1 MSYRLYIENF
11 GKIKSANIEVKPLT
25 LLVGDNNS
33 GKSYL
38 LSLVWKLQ
46 NIGLFD
52 SFFRILIGKKSQEY
66 ELLYEKIL
74 LKIKKA
80 IDGEEIIFSISTKE
94 LESIWNYLFEV
105 EKEKLVR
112 DLFNYNNM
120 EIGKIKLEIEKKD
133 IFIKIS
139 KKLDRI
145 GINYIIENGRSSEIF
160 IDRENIEV
168 LKQREEIIFLVINK
182 LLLSVIR
189 NEHEGNSIYLPA
201 ARTGFMLSKDIINQV
216 ARKNTFDLMIGNDEG
231 EKVNLQPF
239 PKPIIHFLD
248 SLESLRIDNEIE
260 YEGIAQIVQWIE
272 EEMVKGTIKY
282 QQLGNKEIQYV
293 PYGKAQ
299 GIPLRTSSAVV
310 TELTPLVLLLKYGN
324 SILKTLCYEEPE
336 MCLHP
341 QLQLEMGKLLIRLV
355 NNDINSITTTHS
367 DIILQHVNN
376 MCRAFR
382 LVNADE
388 SGQVKEKLN
397 QFELIKEDLIDI
409 NQVAVYQLTDH
420 GSFSTVEEIEP
431 EKDGFYVPTFS
442 NALMSILE
450 QTTEI
455 NDITDEE

>member
-272 EEMVKGTIKY
+272 EDMVKGRIQY
-282 QQLGNKEIQYV
+282 RQLGNKEIQYV
-293 PYGKAQ
+293 PYGKEQ

-310 TELTPLVLLLKYGN
+310 TELTPLVLLLKYGKIR
-324 SILKTLCYEEPE
+324 SLCYEEPE

-355 NNDINSITTTHS
+355 NNDINIITTTHS

-382 LVNADE
+382 LANADE

-409 NQVAVYQLTDH
+409 SQVAVYQLTDH
-420 GSFSTVEEIEP
+420 GSFSTVEEIKP

-442 NALMSILE
+442 NALMNILE

>member
-1 MSYRLYIENF
+1 MDYRLYIENF
-11 GKIKSANIEVKPLT
+11 GKIKSANIQVKPLT

-38 LSLVWKLQ
+38 LSLIWKVRNLY
-46 NIGLFD
+46 LFD
-52 SFFRILIGKKSQEY
+52 SFFQILKEKKSPEY
-66 ELLYEKIL
+66 SLLYEKIFL
-74 LKIKKA
+74 TIKKA
-80 IDGEEIIFSISTKE
+80 IDSEVTTFSVSTKE
-94 LESIWNYLFEV
+94 LEKIWNYLLENG
-105 EKEKLVR
+105 KEKLIR

-120 EIGKIKLEIEKKD
+120 EIGKLELEIEEKE
-133 IFIKIS
+133 IFITIS
-139 KKLDRI
+139 KKIDRI
-145 GINYIIENGRSSEIF
+145 SINYMVENGRASEF
-160 IDRENIEV
+160 SAHREQMEE
-168 LKQREEIIFLVINK
+168 LEQREEIIFLIINK
-182 LLLSVIR
+182 LLLDVIT
-189 NEHEGNSIYLPA
+189 NGYDGEAIYLPA

-216 ARKNTFDLMIGNDEG
+216 ARRNTFDLMIGNDEG
-231 EKVNLQPF
+231 AKASLQPF

-272 EEMVKGTIKY
+272 EDMVKGTIKY

-293 PYGKAQ
+293 PYGKEQ

-324 SILKTLCYEEPE
+324 SMLKTLCYEEPE

-355 NNDINSITTTHS
+355 NNDINIITTTHS

-382 LVNADE
+382 LANADE

-420 GSFSTVEEIEP
+420 GSFSTVEEIKP

-442 NALMSILE
+442 NALMNILE

>member
-1 MSYRLYIENF
+1 MDYRLYIENF
-11 GKIKSANIEVKPLT
+11 GKIKSANIQVKPLT

-38 LSLVWKLQ
+38 LSLIWKVRNLY
-46 NIGLFD
+46 LFD
-52 SFFRILIGKKSQEY
+52 SFFQILKEKKSPEY
-66 ELLYEKIL
+66 SLLYEKIFL
-74 LKIKKA
+74 TIKKA
-80 IDGEEIIFSISTKE
+80 IDSEVTTFSVSTKE
-94 LESIWNYLFEV
+94 LEKIWNYLLENG
-105 EKEKLVR
+105 KEKLIR

-120 EIGKIKLEIEKKD
+120 EIGKLELEIEEKE
-133 IFIKIS
+133 IFITIS
-139 KKLDRI
+139 KKIDRI
-145 GINYIIENGRSSEIF
+145 SINYMVENGRASEF
-160 IDRENIEV
+160 STHREQMEE
-168 LKQREEIIFLVINK
+168 LEQREEIIFLIINK
-182 LLLSVIR
+182 LLLDVIT
-189 NEHEGNSIYLPA
+189 NGYDGEAIYLPA

-216 ARKNTFDLMIGNDEG
+216 ARRNTFDLMIGNDEG

-272 EEMVKGTIKY
+272 EDMVKGRIQY
-282 QQLGNKEIQYV
+282 RQLGNKEIQYV
-293 PYGKAQ
+293 PYGKEQ

-310 TELTPLVLLLKYGN
+310 TELTPLVLLLKYGKIR
-324 SILKTLCYEEPE
+324 SLCYEEPE

-355 NNDINSITTTHS
+355 NNDINIITTTHS

-382 LVNADE
+382 LANADE

-442 NALMSILE
+442 NALMNILE

>member
-1 MSYRLYIENF
+1 MDYRLYIENF
-11 GKIKSANIEVKPLT
+11 GKIKSANIQVKPLT

-38 LSLVWKLQ
+38 LSLIWKVRNLY
-46 NIGLFD
+46 LFD
-52 SFFRILIGKKSQEY
+52 SFFQILKEKKSPEY
-66 ELLYEKIL
+66 SLLYEKIFL
-74 LKIKKA
+74 TIKKA
-80 IDGEEIIFSISTKE
+80 IDSEVTTFSVSTKE
-94 LESIWNYLFEV
+94 LEKIWNYLLENG
-105 EKEKLVR
+105 KEKLIR

-120 EIGKIKLEIEKKD
+120 EIGKLELEIEEKE
-133 IFIKIS
+133 IFITIS
-139 KKLDRI
+139 KKIDRI
-145 GINYIIENGRSSEIF
+145 SINYMVENGRASEF
-160 IDRENIEV
+160 SAHREQMEE
-168 LKQREEIIFLVINK
+168 LEQREEIIFLIINK
-182 LLLSVIR
+182 LLLDVIT
-189 NEHEGNSIYLPA
+189 NGYDGEAIYLPA

-216 ARKNTFDLMIGNDEG
+216 ARRNTFDLVIGNDEG
-231 EKVNLQPF
+231 AKASLQPF

-272 EEMVKGTIKY
+272 EDMVKGRIQY
-282 QQLGNKEIQYV
+282 RQLGNKEIQYV
-293 PYGKAQ
+293 PYGKEQ

-310 TELTPLVLLLKYGN
+310 TELTPLVLLLKYGKIR
-324 SILKTLCYEEPE
+324 SLCYEEPE

-355 NNDINSITTTHS
+355 NNDINIITTTHS

-382 LVNADE
+382 LANADE

-409 NQVAVYQLTDH
+409 SQVAVYQLTDH
-420 GSFSTVEEIEP
+420 GSFSTVEEIKP

-442 NALMSILE
+442 NALMNILE

>member
-355 NNDINSITTTHS
+355 NNDINIITTTHS

>member
-168 LKQREEIIFLVINK
+168 LKQREEIIFLIINK

-272 EEMVKGTIKY
+272 EDMVKGRIQY
-282 QQLGNKEIQYV
+282 RQLGNKEIQYV
-293 PYGKAQ
+293 PYGKEQ

-310 TELTPLVLLLKYGN
+310 TELTPLVLLLKYGKIR
-324 SILKTLCYEEPE
+324 SLCYEEPE

-355 NNDINSITTTHS
+355 NNDINIITTTHS

-382 LVNADE
+382 LANADE

-409 NQVAVYQLTDH
+409 SQVAVYQLTDH
-420 GSFSTVEEIEP
+420 GSFSTVEEIKP

-442 NALMSILE
+442 NALMNILE

>member
-1 MSYRLYIENF
+1 MDYRLYIENF
-11 GKIKSANIEVKPLT
+11 GKIKSANIQVKPLT

-38 LSLVWKLQ
+38 LSLIWKVQ
-46 NIGLFD
+46 NLYLFD
-52 SFFRILIGKKSQEY
+52 SFFLILKEKKSREY
-66 ELLYEKIL
+66 SLLYEKIFL
-74 LKIKKA
+74 TIKKA
-80 IDGEEIIFSISTKE
+80 IDSEVTTFSVSTKE
-94 LESIWNYLFEV
+94 LEKIWNYLFENG
-105 EKEKLVR
+105 KEKLIR
-112 DLFNYNNM
+112 NLFNYNNM
-120 EIGKIKLEIEKKD
+120 EIGKLELELEEKE
-133 IFIKIS
+133 IFITIS
-139 KKLDRI
+139 KKIDRI
-145 GINYIIENGRSSEIF
+145 SINYMVENGRASEF
-160 IDRENIEV
+160 SAHRERMEE
-168 LKQREEIIFLVINK
+168 LERREEIIFLIINR
-182 LLLSVIR
+182 LLLDVIR
-189 NEHEGNSIYLPA
+189 NGYDGEAIYLPA

-216 ARKNTFDLMIGNDEG
+216 ARRNTFDLMVGYEEEI
-231 EKVNLQPF
+231 KASLQPF

-272 EEMVKGTIKY
+272 EDMVKGRIQY
-282 QQLGNKEIQYV
+282 RQLGNKEIQYV
-293 PYGKAQ
+293 PYGKEQ

-310 TELTPLVLLLKYGN
+310 TELTPLVLLLKYGKIR
-324 SILKTLCYEEPE
+324 SLCYEEPE

-355 NNDINSITTTHS
+355 NNDINIITTTHS

-382 LVNADE
+382 LANADE

-409 NQVAVYQLTDH
+409 SQVAVYQLTDH
-420 GSFSTVEEIEP
+420 GSFSTVEEIKP

-442 NALMSILE
+442 NALMNILE

>member
-1 MSYRLYIENF
+1 MDYRLYIENF
-11 GKIKSANIEVKPLT
+11 GKIKSANIQVKPLT

-38 LSLVWKLQ
+38 LSLIWKVQ
-46 NIGLFD
+46 NLYLFD
-52 SFFRILIGKKSQEY
+52 SFFLILKEKKSREY
-66 ELLYEKIL
+66 SLLYEKIFL
-74 LKIKKA
+74 TIKKA
-80 IDGEEIIFSISTKE
+80 IDSEVTTFSVSTKE
-94 LESIWNYLFEV
+94 LEKIWNYLFENG
-105 EKEKLVR
+105 KEKLIR
-112 DLFNYNNM
+112 NLFNYNNM
-120 EIGKIKLEIEKKD
+120 EIGKLELELEEKE
-133 IFIKIS
+133 IFITIS
-139 KKLDRI
+139 KKIDRI
-145 GINYIIENGRSSEIF
+145 SINYMVENGRASEF
-160 IDRENIEV
+160 SAHRERMEE
-168 LKQREEIIFLVINK
+168 LERREEIIFLIINR
-182 LLLSVIR
+182 LLLDVIR
-189 NEHEGNSIYLPA
+189 NGYDGEAIYLPA

-272 EEMVKGTIKY
+272 EDMVKGRIQY
-282 QQLGNKEIQYV
+282 RQLGNKEIQYV
-293 PYGKAQ
+293 PYGKEQ

-310 TELTPLVLLLKYGN
+310 TELTPLVLLLKYGKIR
-324 SILKTLCYEEPE
+324 SLCYEEPE

-355 NNDINSITTTHS
+355 NNDINIITTTHS

-382 LVNADE
+382 LANADE

-409 NQVAVYQLTDH
+409 SQVAVYQLTDH
-420 GSFSTVEEIEP
+420 GSFSTVEEIKP

-442 NALMSILE
+442 NALMNILE

>member
-1 MSYRLYIENF
+1 MDYRLYIENF

-272 EEMVKGTIKY
+272 EDMVKGRIQY
-282 QQLGNKEIQYV
+282 RQLGNKEIQYV
-293 PYGKAQ
+293 PYGKEQ

-310 TELTPLVLLLKYGN
+310 TELTPLVLLLKYGKIR
-324 SILKTLCYEEPE
+324 SLCYEEPE

-355 NNDINSITTTHS
+355 NNDINIITTTHS

-382 LVNADE
+382 LANADE

-409 NQVAVYQLTDH
+409 SQVDVYQLTDH
-420 GSFSTVEEIEP
+420 GSFSTVEEIKP

-442 NALMSILE
+442 NALMNILE

>member
-1 MSYRLYIENF
+1 MDYRLYIENF
-11 GKIKSANIEVKPLT
+11 GKIKSANIQVKPLT

-38 LSLVWKLQ
+38 LSLIWKVQ
-46 NIGLFD
+46 NLYLFD
-52 SFFRILIGKKSQEY
+52 SFFLILKEKKSREY
-66 ELLYEKIL
+66 SLLYEKIFL
-74 LKIKKA
+74 TIKKA
-80 IDGEEIIFSISTKE
+80 IDSEVTTFSVSTKE
-94 LESIWNYLFEV
+94 LEKIWNYLFENG
-105 EKEKLVR
+105 KEKLIR
-112 DLFNYNNM
+112 NLFNYNNM
-120 EIGKIKLEIEKKD
+120 EIGKLELELEEKE
-133 IFIKIS
+133 IFITIS
-139 KKLDRI
+139 KKIDRI
-145 GINYIIENGRSSEIF
+145 SINYMVENGRASEF
-160 IDRENIEV
+160 SAHRERMEE
-168 LKQREEIIFLVINK
+168 LERREEIIFLIINR
-182 LLLSVIR
+182 LLLDVIR
-189 NEHEGNSIYLPA
+189 NGYDGEAIYLPA

-216 ARKNTFDLMIGNDEG
+216 ARKSTFDLMIGNDEG
-231 EKVNLQPF
+231 AKVNLQPF

-272 EEMVKGTIKY
+272 EDMVKGRIQY
-282 QQLGNKEIQYV
+282 RQLGNKEIQYV
-293 PYGKAQ
+293 PYGKEQ

-310 TELTPLVLLLKYGN
+310 TELTPLVLLLKYGKIR
-324 SILKTLCYEEPE
+324 SLCYEEPE

-355 NNDINSITTTHS
+355 NNDINIITTTHS

-382 LVNADE
+382 LANADE

-409 NQVAVYQLTDH
+409 SQVAVYQLTDH
-420 GSFSTVEEIEP
+420 GSFSTVEEIKP

-442 NALMSILE
+442 NALMNILE

>member
-1 MSYRLYIENF
+1 MDYRLYIENF
-11 GKIKSANIEVKPLT
+11 GKIKSANIQVKPLT

-38 LSLVWKLQ
+38 LSLIWKVQ
-46 NIGLFD
+46 NLYLFD
-52 SFFRILIGKKSQEY
+52 SFFLILKEKKSREY
-66 ELLYEKIL
+66 SLLYEKIFL
-74 LKIKKA
+74 TIKKA
-80 IDGEEIIFSISTKE
+80 IDSEVTTFSVSTKE
-94 LESIWNYLFEV
+94 LEKIWNYLLENG
-105 EKEKLVR
+105 KEKLIR

-120 EIGKIKLEIEKKD
+120 EIGKLELEIEEKE
-133 IFIKIS
+133 IFITIS
-139 KKLDRI
+139 KKIDRI
-145 GINYIIENGRSSEIF
+145 SINYMVENGRASEF
-160 IDRENIEV
+160 SAHREQMEE
-168 LKQREEIIFLVINK
+168 LEQREEIIFLIINK
-182 LLLSVIR
+182 LLLDVIT
-189 NEHEGNSIYLPA
+189 NGYDGEAIYLPA

-216 ARKNTFDLMIGNDEG
+216 ARRNTFDLVIGNDEG
-231 EKVNLQPF
+231 AKASLQPF

-272 EEMVKGTIKY
+272 EDMVKGRIQY
-282 QQLGNKEIQYV
+282 RQLGNKEIQYV
-293 PYGKAQ
+293 PYGKEQ

-310 TELTPLVLLLKYGN
+310 TELTPLVLLLKYGKIR
-324 SILKTLCYEEPE
+324 SLCYEEPE

-355 NNDINSITTTHS
+355 NNDINIITTTHS

-382 LVNADE
+382 LANADE

-409 NQVAVYQLTDH
+409 SQVAVYQLTDH
-420 GSFSTVEEIEP
+420 GSFSTVEEIKP

-442 NALMSILE
+442 NALMNILE

>member
-272 EEMVKGTIKY
+272 EDMVKGRIQY
-282 QQLGNKEIQYV
+282 RQLGNKEIQYV
-293 PYGKAQ
+293 PYGKEQ

-310 TELTPLVLLLKYGN
+310 TELTPLVLLLKYGKIR
-324 SILKTLCYEEPE
+324 SLCYEEPE

-355 NNDINSITTTHS
+355 NNDINIITTTHS

-420 GSFSTVEEIEP
+420 GSFSTVEEIKP

-442 NALMSILE
+442 NALMNILE